1 MLIPMKCFTCGKP
14 ISDKWEAYIENV
26 NLEKANNNN
35 SNQNELDIEY
45 IDISKGK
52 VNKTIEGIILDTM
65 NIDRYCCR
73 RMFLTNVHLI

>member
-52 VNKTIEGIILDTM
+52 VNKTIEGNILDTM

>member
-1 MLIPMKCFTCGKP
+1 MKCFTCGKP

-52 VNKTIEGIILDTM
+52 VNKTIEGNILDTM

>member
-52 VNKTIEGIILDTM
+52 VNKTIEGNILDTM

-73 RMFLTNVHLI
+73 RMF

>member
-52 VNKTIEGIILDTM
+52 VNKTIEGNILDTM

-73 RMFLTNVHLI
+73 RMFLTNVHFI